1 MPKLQLDL
9 VLKERERILR
19 KNYGALL
26 EQINAIDTPCRVEY
40 KDAITISADLSAGGA
55 AGLGR
60 DLGADT
66 SSDLSKDLNRG
77 QGGDLSK
84 DLSPRPAPNYEDLA
98 LALKP
103 WRKGPFSV
111 FSCYIDSEWNS
122 SIKFDI
128 IKDYLDV
135 RGKRVIDIGCNNGYY
150 LFRMLGYSARSL
162 TGFDPS
168 LNAYLQFLF
177 IDRFVHSGIDYK
189 LLGVEHLDEFGA
201 KFDVLLFLGVLYHR
215 SDPIAA
221 LKTLRRAMASGA
233 YAILDCLIIEGE
245 GETCLCPA
253 RSYAKMKNVY
263 FIPTLA
269 TLKNWLLRA
278 GFTQITHIKTL
289 KTSTGEQRKTRWID
303 SLSLED
309 FLDPHD
315 ESKTVEGYNAPVRVY
330 LKVS

>member
-1 MPKLQLDL
+1 M
-9 VLKERERILR
+9 LKERERILR

-26 EQINAIDTPCRVEY
+26 DRINAIDTPCRVEY
-40 KDAITISADLSAGGA
+40 KDAITISA
-55 AGLGR
+55 
-60 DLGADT
+60 
-66 SSDLSKDLNRG
+66 
-77 QGGDLSK
+77 

-128 IKDYLDV
+128 IKEHLDV

-150 LFRMLGYSARSL
+150 LFRMLGFGACSL

-177 IDRFVHSGIDYK
+177 IDRFVRSGIDYK
-189 LLGVEHLDEFGA
+189 LLGVEHLDDFGE

-215 SDPIAA
+215 SDPISA

-303 SLSLED
+303 SLSLAD

-315 ESKTVEGYNAPVRVY
+315 DSKTVEGYNAPVRVY